1 MPSLHSGIS
10 ASAPV
15 ESLGL
20 RRILRYYHSRSP
32 CSTTF
37 HSGAISPRSRPTE
50 SGSARA
56 YLRLRFAR
64 YRLVT
69 WLRFGGFLIHSFS
82 GRGEVGR
89 KTGKRKDGRE
99 IGRLASS
106 RPLTG
111 SYSTG
116 QEVILISVIFLC
128 RSVHSCI
135 QFPLSV
141 ERLPL

>member
-89 KTGKRKDGRE
+89 KIGERKDKKQSWSTDKQSPFDRKILNRSS
-99 IGRLASS
+99 IGNFNFAHLSLS
-106 RPLTG
+106 FG
-111 SYSTG
+111 S
-116 QEVILISVIFLC
+116 
-128 RSVHSCI
+128 
-135 QFPLSV
+135 
-141 ERLPL
+141 LPLC

>member
-56 YLRLRFAR
+56 YPASASGRRTSLRS
-64 YRLVT
+64 
-69 WLRFGGFLIHSFS
+69 GGFLIHSFS

-116 QEVILISVIFLC
+116 QRTRNFNFGRLSLSFGSLQLC
-128 RSVHSCI
+128 
-135 QFPLSV
+135 
-141 ERLPL
+141 

>member
-82 GRGEVGR
+82 GRGSAVFYSVDEVFTFECNIKYPHHACQSKLG
-89 KTGKRKDGRE
+89 TCQE
-99 IGRLASS
+99 SS
-106 RPLTG
+106 
-111 SYSTG
+111 
-116 QEVILISVIFLC
+116 
-128 RSVHSCI
+128 
-135 QFPLSV
+135 QFCPTSFQHH
-141 ERLPL
+141 